1 REKLII
7 SITRLWE
14 IVHPLVYERQRHER
28 RRIVG
33 VRREQRLQ
41 LANRLRKFVGC
52 KIGLDQQI
60 VGAGKIRIEL
70 ERPLKLCLGW
80 IPFSFRSQDFAFKK
94 MGGRRI
100 GRFLELTPYPL
111 PGSVEMLVQQVQ
123 IDELIDRKQII
134 RRDFGGFFKCPAR
147 FVIFFR
153 LAQGLAERYLGL
165 WILRR
170 EPGLL
175 LKDHGG
181 IVEPI
186 KGAISRAQEQ
196 RSVPQI

>member
-1 REKLII
+1 M
-7 SITRLWE
+7 
-14 IVHPLVYERQRHER
+14 
-28 RRIVG
+28 
-33 VRREQRLQ
+33 Q

-100 GRFLELTPYPL
+100 GCFLELTPYPL

-123 IDELIDRKQII
+123 IDQLIDRKQII
-134 RRDFGGFFKCPAR
+134 RRELGSFFKCLAR
-147 FVIFFR
+147 FVISFR
-153 LAQGLAERYLGL
+153 LAQGQAERYRGL

-170 EPGLL
+170 ELDLL

-186 KGAISRAQEQ
+186 KGAIRPGQEQ
-196 RSVPQI
+196 CGVP